1 MITLE
6 DFKKVEKSS
15 DSDPKTTLMDSQI
28 FEART
33 ELENI
38 TPGELSTY
46 RLLLDIA
53 FDTHH
58 ISGELH
64 EHVSKIV
71 KNWHMAPLK
80 ERFAVALLV
89 RETKDDTMLWD
100 YLLLSE

>member
-15 DSDPKTTLMDSQI
+15 DSYLKTTLTDSQI

-33 ELENI
+33 ELERV
-38 TPGELSTY
+38 TQGELATY

-53 FDTHH
+53 YDTRH
-58 ISGELH
+58 IDQVLH

-71 KNWHMAPLK
+71 KNWRMAPLK
-80 ERFAVALLV
+80 EQFALALLI